1 MFPDTLAGVPLHD
14 AAELHVLEA
23 ELADEDLGQGGVL
36 LGVGGLVPHHHL
48 VTTHLHQLRPCRD
61 QCEEQT
67 QGQNLLL
74 PFTSGR
80 PFNSCSIS
88 TEALAWASRNRLRS

>member
-48 VTTHLHQLRPCRD
+48 VTTHLHQLRSCKQISVRNKPRD
-61 QCEEQT
+61 RTFSHLSRQEDLSTPALSQLRP
-67 QGQNLLL
+67 LLGL
-74 PFTSGR
+74 HGTG
-80 PFNSCSIS
+80 
-88 TEALAWASRNRLRS
+88 

>member
-36 LGVGGLVPHHHL
+36 LGVWGLVPHHHL
-48 VTTHLHQLRPCRD
+48 VTTHFH
-61 QCEEQT
+61 
-67 QGQNLLL
+67 
-74 PFTSGR
+74 
-80 PFNSCSIS
+80 
-88 TEALAWASRNRLRS
+88 